1 MKSSPDINLA
11 GRALVKAIKERS
23 VELGFDRVGIAGCD
37 ASRYAG
43 YFRQWVDAGRAGEM
57 RYLES
62 RIDERVEPARYLPG
76 AVSAICVAINYHVP
90 LQPVAFDV
98 AAAPGRIARY
108 ALGDDYHELMKSRLH
123 QLADWIRQS
132 VPDCQT
138 RACVDTAP
146 VLEKDLAARAGIG
159 WMGKN
164 TCVIHP
170 QLGSW
175 LLLGEIITTLA
186 LPSDEPMED
195 HCGSCT
201 RCIDACPTQAIAAP
215 YQLDARR
222 CISYLTIEHRGTI
235 PAELQPGIGDWLYG
249 CDICQDVCPF
259 NRKAPTATD
268 PAWKP
273 RFPTGT
279 LDARELLNWT
289 DVEYRARLRGS
300 AMKRVKLPVLQ
311 RNASIVAANAEK
323 RAGRLQIEDALCTA
337 PNSLLPGVDNAGP
350 SALMTPSTARP

>member
-1 MKSSPDINLA
+1 MIPSHDMNLA
-11 GRALVKAIKERS
+11 DHALALSIKQRAGA
-23 VELGFDRVGIAGCD
+23 LGFDRVGIARCD
-37 ASRYAG
+37 ASRYTG
-43 YFRQWVDAGRAGEM
+43 YFRRWLDDGRAGEM
-57 RYLES
+57 HYLAS
-62 RIDERVEPARYLPG
+62 RFEERAEPQVYLPG

-90 LQPVAFDV
+90 LEPTTFD
-98 AAAPGRIARY
+98 ADAAPGKIARY
-108 ALGDDYHELMKSRLH
+108 AIGDDYHELIKSRLH

-186 LPSDEPMED
+186 LPADEPMDD

-201 RCIDACPTQAIAAP
+201 RCIDACPTQAITAP

-222 CISYLTIEHRGTI
+222 CISYLTIEYRGTI
-235 PAELQPGIGDWLYG
+235 PEELQPAVGDWLYG

-259 NRKAPTATD
+259 NRKAPTTAD
-268 PAWKP
+268 PVWKP
-273 RFPTGT
+273 RFPSGRIDAFEVLDWT
-279 LDARELLNWT
+279 DAR
-289 DVEYRARLRGS
+289 YKSRLRGS
-300 AMKRVKLPVLQ
+300 AMKRVKLPILQ
-311 RNASIVAANAEK
+311 RNAAIVVANAEK
-323 RAGRLQIEDALCTA
+323 RAGRLPIEDAPCTA
-337 PNSLLPGVDNAGP
+337 RNSHLLGVTDARVAASTPGTGE
-350 SALMTPSTARP
+350 S